1 MMSKHSFPHLE
12 TIDPLYA
19 DECNFYKV
27 EKWTEDEQHI
37 TDLLY
42 AGSDL
47 AKAHDAFALFIKK
60 RPGAHLT
67 IRQRSRVI
75 HKWPK

>member
-47 AKAHDAFALFIKK
+47 ATKAHD
-60 RPGAHLT
+60 G
-67 IRQRSRVI
+67 IRVVHQEAARSASDHPAEVARD
-75 HKWPK
+75 P